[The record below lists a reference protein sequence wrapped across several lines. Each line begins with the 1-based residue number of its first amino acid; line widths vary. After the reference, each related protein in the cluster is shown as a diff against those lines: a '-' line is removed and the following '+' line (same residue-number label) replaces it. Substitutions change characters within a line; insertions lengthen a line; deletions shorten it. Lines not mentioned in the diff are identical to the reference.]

1 MFLGLALFA
10 GCFSPSTGPS
20 GMPLWVAISAEINSG
35 EQATILVEFVAPE
48 ESPNLLYGSGVLQV
62 SSPYP
67 NPNEEIHLSIAGAGR
82 GFSID
87 DTETGVMLNLPH
99 RSRSVP
105 IFGPGVTLISV
116 AWLDD
121 LSESVKGEIDD
132 RFHALERIHISP
144 DISRVDGDLNDWRG
158 SKALPVDSTANILS
172 GAENWSGPR
181 DASFGVAAHLHGGR
195 LQVGIKV
202 RDDDVLIGRDQLE
215 IETEHGVWS
224 LYLKDSGVY
233 SLPDGAEVAFTER
246 SSFGVGL
253 EFGVPMGELAPQINQ
268 IPVIVRYLDVDTDDL
283 IDAPVVI
290 STAPSM
296 DVLLSSMSL

>member
-1 MFLGLALFA
+1 MFLGLALLA

-20 GMPLWVAISAEINSG
+20 GMPLWVAISADINSG

-48 ESPNLLYGSGVLQV
+48 EAPNLLYGPGLLDVT
-62 SSPYP
+62 SPYP
-67 NPNEEIHLSIAGAGR
+67 NPNEGIHLSIAGAGR

-87 DTETGVMLNLPH
+87 DTETGVMLTLPH

-105 IFGPGVTLISV
+105 IFGPGVTLVSV

-121 LSESVKGEIDD
+121 LSQSAEGEVAE

-158 SKALPVDSTANILS
+158 AKTLPVDSTSNILS

-181 DASFGVAAHLHGGR
+181 DSSFGVAAHLHGGR
-195 LQVGIKV
+195 LQIGIKV
-202 RDDDVLIGRDQLE
+202 RDDDVLVGRDQFE
-215 IETEHGVWS
+215 IETEHGLWS
-224 LYLKDSGVY
+224 IYLKDSGVY
-233 SLPDGAEVAFTER
+233 TLTGGAEVAFTER
-246 SSFGVGL
+246 SSLGVGL
-253 EFGVPMGELAPQINQ
+253 EFSVSMGEQAPQINQ
-268 IPVIVRYLDVDTDDL
+268 IPVIVRYLDVDTDDQ
-283 IDAPVVI
+283 IATPVVI

-296 DVLLSSMSL
+296 EVLSRSMSL